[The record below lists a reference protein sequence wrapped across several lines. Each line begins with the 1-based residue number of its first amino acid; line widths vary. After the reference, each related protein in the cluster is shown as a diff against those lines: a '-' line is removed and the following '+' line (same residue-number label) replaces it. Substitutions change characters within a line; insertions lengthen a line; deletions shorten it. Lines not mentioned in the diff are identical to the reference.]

1 MSSKAQQNKLHKK
14 NSLLSAALSLLTSR
28 DMQEVSVSD
37 ITTQA
42 GVAKGTFYS
51 FFKDKYEIRDYLITR
66 EASRLLQSAQE
77 ELDAQDIWNFN
88 DAVIFMISSVLRQ
101 LEENPILLRL
111 IRRNL
116 SLGAFHK
123 QLRNTMNEDFF
134 DVESRFEQK
143 AESCG
148 IYFEQPRLIYFMI
161 LELTGSVCYSSIVDN
176 VPGPLSEEK
185 PSLYDAIRSILDGAK
200 RKSPDVIGQK

>member
-1 MSSKAQQNKLHKK
+1 
-14 NSLLSAALSLLTSR
+14 
-28 DMQEVSVSD
+28 
-37 ITTQA
+37 
-42 GVAKGTFYS
+42 
-51 FFKDKYEIRDYLITR
+51 
-66 EASRLLQSAQE
+66 
-77 ELDAQDIWNFN
+77 
-88 DAVIFMISSVLRQ
+88 
-101 LEENPILLRL
+101 
-111 IRRNL
+111 
-116 SLGAFHK
+116 
-123 QLRNTMNEDFF
+123 MNEDFF